1 MAEELQPVQS
11 VKGNAAQRA
20 LEFGLAE
27 VLIEAGHAYG
37 FNVVTGYSELPTRD
51 LNPVYVRLNGI
62 EAAFLMDSVSYAWDA
77 DGLVVSSDLLYLGA
91 TGYYGAAPPASSWV
105 RLPVPVN
112 GLNPSPAPGTN
123 LEDND

>member
-20 LEFGLAE
+20 LEFGLAQT
-27 VLIEAGHAYG
+27 LLEAGHAYG

-51 LNPVYVRLNGI
+51 LDPVYVRLNGI
-62 EAAFLMDSVSYAWDA
+62 EAAFLMDALSYAWDA

-91 TGYYGAAPPASSWV
+91 TGYYGEAPPSSSWV
-105 RLPVPVN
+105 RLPVPVS
-112 GLNPSPAPGTN
+112 GLNPSPIPSDDVEG
-123 LEDND
+123 ES